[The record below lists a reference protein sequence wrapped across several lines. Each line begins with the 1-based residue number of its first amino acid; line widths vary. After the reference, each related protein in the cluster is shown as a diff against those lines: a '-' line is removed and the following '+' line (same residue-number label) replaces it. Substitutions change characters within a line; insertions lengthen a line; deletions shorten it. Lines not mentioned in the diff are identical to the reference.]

1 MHPEQTSPNVKTR
14 HLNMPPAATA
24 PAEQIPTGPL
34 DKSLPWVIEFRVVG
48 TASTVQAQLQESM
61 TLGRKD
67 TSTGYEPEV
76 DLMPFDA
83 FGKGVSRQHAR
94 IYPVDGRLMV
104 KDLHST
110 NGTRLNNVACV
121 PGMDYRLRHGDELML
136 GRLRLQVSFAVVPKH
151 MRPHERP
158 SVEKPAAIDGKGRRV
173 LIIEDDRDI
182 GSVFSRALELNGYD
196 VTLVNDATK
205 ALGSLM
211 QTTPHAVILDLLL
224 PDMHGLDLV
233 RYMRRQ
239 KELSQIPVMVIS
251 GATAGYQ
258 MGKAL
263 EAGADVFLGKPVS
276 VEEFVHSVG
285 TMTSQASVQ
294 R

>member
-1 MHPEQTSPNVKTR
+1 MQPEQSPANVKTR
-14 HLNMPPAATA
+14 HLTMPA
-24 PAEQIPTGPL
+24 PATTSADQSSTGPL

-48 TASTVQAQLQESM
+48 TASTVQAQLQETM

-67 TSTGYEPEV
+67 TSSGYEPEV

-83 FGKGVSRQHAR
+83 FGKGVSRQHTT

-104 KDLHST
+104 KDLNST
-110 NGTRLNNVACV
+110 NGTRLNNIACV
-121 PGMDYRLRHGDELML
+121 PGMDYRLRHGDELAL

-151 MRPHERP
+151 MRAFERTA
-158 SVEKPAAIDGKGRRV
+158 SEKPTAVDGKGRRV
-173 LIIEDDRDI
+173 LIVEDDRDVA
-182 GSVFSRALELNGYD
+182 SVFRHALELNGYD

-211 QTTPHAVILDLLL
+211 QTAPHAVILDLLL
-224 PDMHGLDLV
+224 PDMNGLDLV
-233 RYMRRQ
+233 RYLRRQ
-239 KELSQIPVMVIS
+239 KDYSQIPVMVIS

-263 EAGADVFLGKPVS
+263 EAGVDVFLGKPVS
-276 VEEFVHSVG
+276 VEEFVYSVG
-285 TMTSQASVQ
+285 TLTTQTAAQ